1 MYTYVYIV
9 AKIQGLDLGLQFG
22 SNRKP
27 DPDGARLATHCC
39 IGPQSRLPVYMCVCV
54 CVCGWVGARMG
65 GWVVAVDSLISFSE
79 KGSGR

>member
-39 IGPQSRLPVYMCVCV
+39 IGPRSRLPVYMCVCV
-54 CVCGWVGARMG
+54 CVCCLC
-65 GWVVAVDSLISFSE
+65 VAGVCVCVSV
-79 KGSGR
+79 RA